1 MPAISVVV
9 PTHGGAR
16 RLPETLAALDAA
28 PAPPGDAEVIV
39 VDDGSAEP
47 VPASLAEGRAH
58 PVRVLR
64 HEPNRGRAF
73 ACNRGIE
80 AAAGRVVLVL
90 DDDMSLEPPALAGHA
105 EAHPEGSPPAG
116 VIGRIVPSPAH
127 FTGRFGRFLAAEEE
141 RRRERMLARAEDVPF
156 ALCLTGHFSAPR
168 ETLLAVGGY
177 DERYDRYGFEDI
189 DLAYRLARAGVRL
202 RYRDD
207 LVAIHRSEHAASFAV
222 HCRRHREA
230 GRMAVRFAARWNDP
244 EVEKVLRVRSG
255 RPPGRLTPYRAIVAA
270 SQALVRALPAG
281 PLRDGLLALAR
292 FKVASWEFLH
302 LPDRLVHAG
311 YHVVRDMH
319 YAAGIADELAAPR

>member
-1 MPAISVVV
+1 MLAISVVV

-28 PAPPGDAEVIV
+28 ASPPGGAEVVV
-39 VDDGSAEP
+39 VDDGSEDP
-47 VPASLAEGRAH
+47 VPPALAEGRAH
-58 PVRVLR
+58 PVRILR

-90 DDDMSLEPPALAGHA
+90 DDDMSLAPGALAGHA
-105 EAHPEGSPPAG
+105 EAHARAGPAAG
-116 VIGRIVPSPAH
+116 VIGRIVPSPDH

-141 RRRERMLARAEDVPF
+141 RRRERMLATADDVPF

-189 DLAYRLARAGVRL
+189 DLAYRLVRAGVRL

-207 LVAIHRSEHAASFAV
+207 LVAVHRSEHAASFAV

-230 GRMAVRFAARWNDP
+230 GRMAVRFAAGRDDP
-244 EVEKVLRVRSG
+244 ELEAVLRVRSG
-255 RPPGRLTPYRAIVAA
+255 RPPGRLTAYRAVVAA
-270 SQALVRALPAG
+270 SQWLVRALPAG

-292 FKVASWEFLH
+292 IKVASWEFLH
-302 LPDRLVHAG
+302 VPDRLVHAG

-319 YAAGIADELAAPR
+319 YAAGIADELAGNR